1 MEVDKRSVLPR
12 ALKIDHARNP
22 AVFRQGCTRC
32 FVEQNRFVARFR
44 LEFAIEVA
52 LLPRQ
57 QQYAVGLEGLVVVRV
72 DFDGVGPR
80 PQERRVV
87 VAAPP
92 GGDLAYAQFLAGLE
106 QHQLDAG
113 HRLPRGIRDGPAQR
127 SRLGLREQQSRR
139 YGKEQKSIEPANHAC
154 LTVASLADPRA
165 SHVVDSLS
173 GDTEAATEEE
183 THQEMET
190 LFFGTARVTTGALQF
205 MRPGPNQ
212 GGDARGGLI
221 FNRSE

>member
-92 GGDLAYAQFLAGLE
+92 VVISRTLSSLPDSNSTSWMPATGFPAVSVMVPRSVAVSGCANSKADDME
-106 QHQLDAG
+106 KSKN
-113 HRLPRGIRDGPAQR
+113 RLN
-127 SRLGLREQQSRR
+127 RR
-139 YGKEQKSIEPANHAC
+139 TM
-154 LTVASLADPRA
+154 LASLLLPCGPQ
-165 SHVVDSLS
+165 S
-173 GDTEAATEEE
+173 
-183 THQEMET
+183 
-190 LFFGTARVTTGALQF
+190 VTW
-205 MRPGPNQ
+205 
-212 GGDARGGLI
+212 RG
-221 FNRSE
+221 

>member
-92 GGDLAYAQFLAGLE
+92 GRDLAYAQFLAGLE

-113 HRLPRGIRDGPAQR
+113 HRLPRGIHDGPAQR

-139 YGKEQKSIEPANHAC
+139 YGKEQKSIEPENHAC
-154 LTVASLADPRA
+154 LTVASLRTPERHLARLTAPRRGA
-165 SHVVDSLS
+165 TCGYRAELNVDRKSTRLNSSHLGISYAV
-173 GDTEAATEEE
+173 
-183 THQEMET
+183 
-190 LFFGTARVTTGALQF
+190 FC
-205 MRPGPNQ
+205 
-212 GGDARGGLI
+212 
-221 FNRSE
+221 